1 MPETDSLMLKF
12 RNTGGIF
19 TNLIVITKKKH
30 EMPFKAEKK
39 VKIFV
44 YGTLRKGGLAAHFL
58 EKFPL
63 VYPNTTLKGFS
74 LYDGGWYPFAVPASE
89 SCVITGDVFEIPEI
103 ILPQL
108 DEYEGPEYKRI
119 SPENQELFIYVVK
132 ADARVKGLLKVE
144 EGDWLKYWEKKN
156 NASGAGSAGAE

>member
-1 MPETDSLMLKF
+1 MP
-12 RNTGGIF
+12 
-19 TNLIVITKKKH
+19 
-30 EMPFKAEKK
+30 PKAEKK
-39 VKIFV
+39 VRIFV
-44 YGTLRKGGLAAHFL
+44 YGTLRKRGLASHFL

-63 VYPNTTLKGFS
+63 VFPNATLKGFS

-89 SCVITGDVFEIPEI
+89 SCAIRGDVFEIPES

-119 SPENQELFIYVVK
+119 SPENQELLIYVVK
-132 ADARVKGLLKVE
+132 IGARVKGLPKVE

-156 NASGAGSAGAE
+156 NASGAFSAGPDEG